1 MISDIP
7 SIIGRRYRVLEELG
21 RGSMGRVLRVQHLHT
36 GEKLAMKVLLAHA
49 GADRD
54 IVERFKREARAPA
67 MIKSENVVK
76 IIDADVAPEL
86 NGAPF
91 LVMELLDGVDLEQH
105 LQRRGRL
112 SPAEVVNLI
121 GQIGRALDKAH
132 ASSIIHR
139 DLKPANLFLH
149 FADGRTTLKILDFGI
164 SKMVPRDKE
173 PTSIAGTR
181 DGTIMGT
188 PQYMSPEQARGAT
201 MSHGPPSDIWSVGI
215 ITYKL
220 LTGRDYWTARSF
232 ADLLV
237 EILAGP
243 MPAPSTA
250 FPFLPT
256 AFDAWFARS
265 CNRNASARWSSAGE
279 QSTAL
284 VSALGPLMTSVA
296 SDDGPKAT
304 EDESYLDDTAASLL
318 RDDPLD
324 VVPAAIAT
332 DIVDPNEPAPSGS
345 SDLKNKG
352 DSRQITGVYCTC
364 QVSHVSGE
372 SVTPA
377 DLVEVTRQFRETCAT
392 VLGTVG
398 NPATQSVDS
407 GQLLYFGYPSLTEDD
422 AVQAVVASFR
432 IVDATG
438 RLRARLKRDC
448 GISVSVRI
456 GVHTGHVVI
465 DEKIWVD
472 SPVVR
477 SQVNEQAVQLGQKA
491 SANQIVVS
499 ASTQRLIAAR
509 YKCEP
514 IVKTDA
520 PKGTPATYRVIGEH
534 SVKEL
539 VSSPDR
545 PSSRVSPNAE
555 LDSTKQPE
563 ASQSV
568 NSSSPGWSV
577 QEPPRPQATTTGFQ
591 EDPKSTNLTLPG
603 ETSERRPGSE
613 TAQTGLHA
621 NATQAERIQ
630 QKAEVVPH
638 AKSAQQLS
646 PTLLGPQGSDAVWRK
661 PARKLLLGASM
672 GLVLLIGGTA
682 SLLLR
687 ETPRESNSV
696 RKSVTSKNMPPQQS
710 AEQLR
715 RAALRERARAV
726 LSMAL
731 ADQTDVNLSGSAIRE
746 VGWLRD
752 PYFGKV
758 LMEILGDP
766 HRPPELR
773 ANAAWALGRSG
784 VFAATPLLNRLA
796 RDSTL
801 DIKIWS
807 QVLQSLCLLADP
819 QVVLNE
825 VGRAYL
831 EDSAQPARRRAV
843 AVIFAASD
851 KQAQIVLE
859 HLTATVKTKSRN
871 PVERALLESDLM
883 LGMSLALHEK
893 THEALAKLLKVRGK
907 PTNSQILLA
916 LSLGEDGEPL
926 ALALLRNFIASDL
939 NEDGDEK
946 VVRARLLLAR
956 IDPRPE
962 QCALATGHTK
972 APPQEQ
978 ETLYASVDSLSR
990 CKEPQQYLDFL
1001 DGIVAKS
1008 VTQPDGDPL
1017 LVVHAAAALLDILQ
1031 RSAASS
1037 HKSSRPI
1044 AGVQDERA
1052 WAIQQMEH
1060 EQLFG
1065 FYLKCLRTALDT
1077 GAPWTARRRAAE
1089 QAQVILA
1096 ERNRRRSEGEVSAKD
1111 KEQEAQAL
1119 ELRIQELQKSPDS
1132 MERIVG
1138 LIAMRDEKA
1147 LQTMLPQEKSPE
1159 LQQVI
1164 AEQIHTQL
1172 ANEIL
1177 QRAAS
1182 GKNIAAMRA
1191 YGELRRRGEHPQPP
1205 QVDALAQYRSGSP
1218 EERVELIESLVG
1230 WPFLD
1235 AKPVLLPASRDGYVE
1250 VRRSTVRVISGD
1262 LADKGSQLDA
1272 LGILRLMFAD
1282 PDWLVQVYIRSMLEG
1297 QHVEPSV
1304 VPAAPDHA
1312 LVHSGPPV
1320 VPPKQTT
1327 SQQAAPQ
1334 PTPQTCLLS
1343 LTADDA
1349 DVAAEVDG
1357 SQAKLPLEL
1366 NLAHGSHAVTYLDDR
1381 GELRK
1386 RSLDCL
1392 DHEPHPLSLPI
1403 SHSGQLLGEGIK
1415 LWNSKDKDGALDK
1428 FSKAQKSAVQHA
1440 ANREAVERAKD
1451 VLARCDYYLAEVSLA
1466 KRQRPL
1472 ARDYFDKF
1480 LRSSAAS
1487 SYPDLAKRAQAQR
1500 DTLQSQLGRF
1510 VIKLLIDGTC
1520 QTRTVWAEPGE
1531 GKSITVQTN
1540 PPQTF
1545 SGVDIL
1551 PDTETSGT
1559 SQCQ

>member
-7 SIIGRRYRVLEELG
+7 NIIGRRYRVLDELG

-112 SPAEVVNLI
+112 SPAEVANLI

-149 FADGRTTLKILDFGI
+149 FAEGRTTLKILDFGI
-164 SKMVPRDKE
+164 SKIVPRDKD
-173 PTSIAGTR
+173 PASIAGTR

-220 LTGRDYWTARSF
+220 LTGRDYWTAKSF

-243 MPAPSTA
+243 MPAPSTV
-250 FPFLPT
+250 FPFLPA

-265 CNRNASARWSSAGE
+265 CNRNASARWPSAGE

-284 VSALGPLMTSVA
+284 ASALGPLTGSVE
-296 SDDGPKAT
+296 SDNGPKT
-304 EDESYLDDTAASLL
+304 PEDGSYLDDTAASLL
-318 RDDPLD
+318 PDEPLD
-324 VVPAAIAT
+324 VIQAAIAT
-332 DIVDPNEPAPSGS
+332 DIVDPNEPAASGS
-345 SDLKNKG
+345 SSFNNRG
-352 DSRQITGVYCTC
+352 AGRQITVVYCTC
-364 QVSHVSGE
+364 QVSHVSAE
-372 SVTPA
+372 SVTPEGA
-377 DLVEVTRQFRETCAT
+377 RDVTRQFHEACAT

-398 NPATQSVDS
+398 NPVTGSVDS
-407 GQLLYFGYPSLTEDD
+407 GQLVYFGYPVPTDDD
-422 AVQAVVASFR
+422 AGQAAVASFR

-456 GVHTGHVVI
+456 GIHTGLVVI
-465 DEKIWVD
+465 DEKNWVD
-472 SPVVR
+472 SPAVM
-477 SQVNEQAVQLGQKA
+477 SQVNEQAVRLGQQA
-491 SANQIVVS
+491 SVNQIVVS

-514 IVKTDA
+514 IVKIDE
-520 PKGTPATYRVIGEH
+520 PKDTPAIYCVIGEH

-539 VSSPDR
+539 VSSPER

-555 LDSTKQPE
+555 LDSTRQPE
-563 ASQSV
+563 DSQRAKV
-568 NSSSPGWSV
+568 RSPGGGV
-577 QEPPRPQATTTGFQ
+577 GKHPRPEAMATGFQ
-591 EDPKSTNLTLPG
+591 GGSKGTNFTLPG
-603 ETSERRPGSE
+603 EASDSHLGTEA
-613 TAQTGLHA
+613 AQTGV
-621 NATQAERIQ
+621 QA
-630 QKAEVVPH
+630 KAAPTESTPQEVEVVRQ
-638 AKSAQQLS
+638 ARSARQLLAPS
-646 PTLLGPQGSDAVWRK
+646 LGPQSSDGAGKK
-661 PARKLLLGASM
+661 PARRLLIGASI
-672 GLVLLIGGTA
+672 GLALLIGGTA
-682 SLLLR
+682 SFLLHDA
-687 ETPRESNSV
+687 PRESNSV
-696 RKSVTSKNMPPQQS
+696 QKPVAPENLPPQKS

-715 RAALRERARAV
+715 RAALRERARSILITA
-726 LSMAL
+726 LSER
-731 ADQTDVNLSGSAIRE
+731 TDVNLAGSAIRE

-758 LMEILGDP
+758 LMEILSDP
-766 HRPPELR
+766 QRPPELR
-773 ANAAWALGRSG
+773 GSAAWALGRSG
-784 VFAATPLLNRLA
+784 AFAATPLLNQLA

-801 DIKIWS
+801 DIKIWP
-807 QVLQSLCLLADP
+807 QVLRSLCLLADP

-825 VGRAYL
+825 IGRAHL

-851 KQAQIVLE
+851 TQAQTVLE
-859 HLTATVKTKSRN
+859 HLMATVKTKSRN

-907 PTNSQILLA
+907 PTNSQVLLA

-926 ALALLRNFIASDL
+926 ALSLLRNFIASDYDE
-939 NEDGDEK
+939 NGDEK
-946 VVRARLLLAR
+946 GVRARMLLAR

-962 QCALATGHTK
+962 QCALATEHTK
-972 APPQEQ
+972 VSPQDQ
-978 ETLYASVDSLSR
+978 EMLYASVDSLSR

-1008 VTQPDGDPL
+1008 GAQGDEDPL

-1031 RSAASS
+1031 RSTLSS
-1037 HKSSRPI
+1037 HKTGKSI

-1065 FYLKCLRTALDT
+1065 FYLKCLKTALDT
-1077 GAPWTARRRAAE
+1077 SAPWTARRRAAE
-1089 QAQVILA
+1089 QAQVILT
-1096 ERNRRRSEGEVSAKD
+1096 ERNRRRSEGVMSAKD
-1111 KEQEAQAL
+1111 EDQQAHAL
-1119 ELRIQELQKSPDS
+1119 ELRIQGLQKSPDS

-1147 LQTMLPQEKSPE
+1147 LQSMLLQEKNPE
-1159 LQQVI
+1159 LQQAI
-1164 AEQIHTQL
+1164 AAQIHTQL

-1177 QRAAS
+1177 QRATS
-1182 GKNIAAMRA
+1182 GKNSAAMRA

-1205 QVDALAQYRSGSP
+1205 QVDALSQYRSGSP
-1218 EERVELIESLVG
+1218 EERVELIESLAG

-1250 VRRSTVRVISGD
+1250 VRRSTVRVISEGVGD
-1262 LADKGSQLDA
+1262 KESQLDA
-1272 LGILRLMFAD
+1272 LSVLRLMFAD

-1297 QHVEPSV
+1297 QHVESSSV
-1304 VPAAPDHA
+1304 PLVPDRA
-1312 LVHSGPPV
+1312 LVRPDTPV
-1320 VPPKQTT
+1320 VPPKLTT
-1327 SQQAAPQ
+1327 SQPPASPS
-1334 PTPQTCLLS
+1334 TPQTCLLS

-1349 DVAAEVDG
+1349 EVAAQVDG

-1366 NLAHGSHAVTYLDDR
+1366 NLAKGSHAVTYLDDR
-1381 GELRK
+1381 GELRQQ
-1386 RSLDCL
+1386 SLDCL
-1392 DHEPHPLSLPI
+1392 DHETHRLSLPI

-1415 LWNSKDKDGALDK
+1415 LWNSKDKDGALDR
-1428 FSKAQKSAVQHA
+1428 FSKAQKSTVQHA
-1440 ANREAVERAKD
+1440 TSREAVDRAKD

-1487 SYPDLAKRAQAQR
+1487 SYPDLAKRAQTQR
-1500 DTLQSQLGRF
+1500 DALQSQLGRF

-1520 QTRTVWAEPGE
+1520 QTRTIWAEPGE

-1551 PDTETSGT
+1551 PDTETAGT
-1559 SQCQ
+1559 NQCQ